1 MFYVLWFRFLLPYS
15 SLWCVWLLVSPCWG
29 DDPIIGAATLYM
41 WGRWVSFS
49 ELVMEMEGDMEWF
62 QLVARPYEIKTQ
74 KEEVV

>member
-1 MFYVLWFRFLLPYS
+1 
-15 SLWCVWLLVSPCWG
+15 
-29 DDPIIGAATLYM
+29 M